1 MKIKRLLYAARSY
14 IIFFLLT
21 SFVTTCSV
29 ILYMKLLMDSLG
41 YEFTKVELKKSS
53 ILTFANVLFIAL
65 FFTLVDYTRRKITV
79 YIPAKKIQKC
89 LTSLTNGDYSARV
102 TKIHKRTS
110 NINIFDDIAMDVN
123 RLAIELGGVEMLRDD
138 FIASVSHEIKTPL
151 AVIQNYSMLLSS
163 PFLEEEKR
171 QEYALIVGEQSRK
184 LAGLVSDILRLNRIE
199 NQTIYPQSEEFDLSE
214 EICSFLLSFED
225 VWTKKNINLSTD
237 IEQGIMTKGDRDL
250 MVLIWN
256 NLFSNAFKFTPQDGE
271 VRVTLKLY
279 GNKSMLIVSDTG
291 CGMNEETMRHIWD
304 KFYQGDTQQKHEGNG
319 LGLSMVKRVVSIF
332 NGEIEVKSKEG
343 KGSSFIV
350 TLPSY
355 KEE

>member
-1 MKIKRLLYAARSY
+1 MIFSDSCLLLNLS
-14 IIFFLLT
+14 
-21 SFVTTCSV
+21 
-29 ILYMKLLMDSLG
+29 D
-41 YEFTKVELKKSS
+41 
-53 ILTFANVLFIAL
+53 FANF
-65 FFTLVDYTRRKITV
+65 FFTLVV
-79 YIPAKKIQKC
+79 LC
-89 LTSLTNGDYSARV
+89 LGFIDR
-102 TKIHKRTS
+102 HC
-110 NINIFDDIAMDVN
+110 
-123 RLAIELGGVEMLRDD
+123 VEILKND
-138 FIASVSHEIKTPL
+138 FISNVSHEIKTPL

-171 QEYALIVGEQSRK
+171 QEYAFIVGEHSRK

-199 NQTIYPQSEEFDLSE
+199 NQTIYPHSVEFDLSE
-214 EICSFLLSFED
+214 EICSSLLSFED
-225 VWTKKNINLSTD
+225 VWTKKNIILSTD

-332 NGEIEVKSKEG
+332 NGEIEVKSEEG
-343 KGSSFIV
+343 KGSSWRGMIPTKRLLWAGEIRSISIV
-350 TLPSY
+350 FPISFLNR
-355 KEE
+355 K

>member
-1 MKIKRLLYAARSY
+1 MN
-14 IIFFLLT
+14 
-21 SFVTTCSV
+21 
-29 ILYMKLLMDSLG
+29 LLMASLG
-41 YEFTKVELKKSS
+41 YEFTEVEIKKSS
-53 ILTFANVLFIAL
+53 IITFANVLFIAL
-65 FFTLVDYTRRKITV
+65 FFTLIDYLRRKITV
-79 YIPAKKIQKC
+79 YIPAKRIQKC
-89 LTSLTNGDYSARV
+89 LTSLTNGDYSARI
-102 TKIHKRTS
+102 TKTHRRKT
-110 NINIFDDIAMDVN
+110 NLNIFDDIAMDVN

-138 FIASVSHEIKTPL
+138 FIANVSHEIKTPL

-171 QEYALIVGEQSRK
+171 LEYASIIGEQSRK
-184 LAGLVSDILRLNRIE
+184 LACLVTDILRLNRIE
-199 NQTIYPQSEEFDLSE
+199 NQTIFPQSEEFDLSE
-214 EICSFLLSFED
+214 EICSSLLSFED
-225 VWTKKNINLSTD
+225 VWTKKNINLYTD

-250 MVLIWN
+250 MPLIWN

-279 GNKSMLIVSDTG
+279 DNKSMLIVSDTG

-304 KFYQGDTQQKHEGNG
+304 KFYQSNTLQKHEGNG
-319 LGLSMVKRVVSIF
+319 LGLSMAKRVVSIF

>member
-1 MKIKRLLYAARSY
+1 MNQ
-14 IIFFLLT
+14 
-21 SFVTTCSV
+21 
-29 ILYMKLLMDSLG
+29 LMASLG
-41 YEFTKVELKKSS
+41 YEFTEVEIRKSS
-53 ILTFANVLFIAL
+53 LITFANVLFIAL
-65 FFTLVDYTRRKITV
+65 FFTLIDYLRRKITV
-79 YIPAKKIQKC
+79 YIPVKRIQKC
-89 LTSLTNGDYSARV
+89 LTSLTNGDYSARI
-102 TKIHKRTS
+102 TKTHRRKT
-110 NINIFDDIAMDVN
+110 NLNIFDDIAMDVN

-138 FIASVSHEIKTPL
+138 FIANVSHEIKTPL

-171 QEYALIVGEQSRK
+171 LEYASIIGEQSRK
-184 LAGLVSDILRLNRIE
+184 LARLVTDILRLNRIE

-214 EICSFLLSFED
+214 EICSSILSFED
-225 VWTKKNINLSTD
+225 VWTKKNINLYTE

-250 MVLIWN
+250 MSLIWN

-271 VRVTLKLY
+271 VRVTLELY

-304 KFYQGDTQQKHEGNG
+304 KFYQSNTPQKHEGNG
-319 LGLSMVKRVVSIF
+319 LGLSMAKRVVSIF

-350 TLPSY
+350 TLPSS
-355 KEE
+355 KED

>member
-110 NINIFDDIAMDVN
+110 NINIF
-123 RLAIELGGVEMLRDD
+123 G
-138 FIASVSHEIKTPL
+138 
-151 AVIQNYSMLLSS
+151 SS
-163 PFLEEEKR
+163 
-171 QEYALIVGEQSRK
+171 G
-184 LAGLVSDILRLNRIE
+184 
-199 NQTIYPQSEEFDLSE
+199 
-214 EICSFLLSFED
+214 FLLFNSF
-225 VWTKKNINLSTD
+225 T
-237 IEQGIMTKGDRDL
+237 R
-250 MVLIWN
+250 
-256 NLFSNAFKFTPQDGE
+256 
-271 VRVTLKLY
+271 
-279 GNKSMLIVSDTG
+279 
-291 CGMNEETMRHIWD
+291 
-304 KFYQGDTQQKHEGNG
+304 
-319 LGLSMVKRVVSIF
+319 
-332 NGEIEVKSKEG
+332 
-343 KGSSFIV
+343 
-350 TLPSY
+350 
-355 KEE
+355 

>member
-1 MKIKRLLYAARSY
+1 MKFKKFLYTIKIYL
-14 IIFFLLT
+14 IFFIIS
-21 SFVTTCSV
+21 SFVTTGSV
-29 ILYMKLLMDSLG
+29 LLYISSLMKTLG
-41 YEFTKVELKKSS
+41 YEFTEVEIRESS
-53 ILTFANVLFIAL
+53 IITFINILIIAL
-65 FFTLVDYTRRKITV
+65 FFTFMYYIVRKITV
-79 YIPAKKIQKC
+79 DMPIKKIKNC
-89 LTSLTNGDYSARV
+89 LSSLMNGDFSARV
-102 TKIHKRTS
+102 KIRNNTLS
-110 NINIFDDIAMDVN
+110 LNTFDEIAEDINK
-123 RLAIELGGVEMLRDD
+123 LAQELGGVEMLRND
-138 FIASVSHEIKTPL
+138 FISNVSHEIKTPL

-214 EICSFLLSFED
+214 EICSSLLSFED

-332 NGEIEVKSKEG
+332 NGEIEVKSEEG

>member
-41 YEFTKVELKKSS
+41 YKFTKVELKKSS

-199 NQTIYPQSEEFDLSE
+199 NQTIYPHSVEFDLSE
-214 EICSFLLSFED
+214 EIWPFAVSS
-225 VWTKKNINLSTD
+225 
-237 IEQGIMTKGDRDL
+237 G
-250 MVLIWN
+250 LI
-256 NLFSNAFKFTPQDGE
+256 
-271 VRVTLKLY
+271 
-279 GNKSMLIVSDTG
+279 
-291 CGMNEETMRHIWD
+291 
-304 KFYQGDTQQKHEGNG
+304 YQ
-319 LGLSMVKRVVSIF
+319 
-332 NGEIEVKSKEG
+332 
-343 KGSSFIV
+343 
-350 TLPSY
+350 
-355 KEE
+355 